1 MLLLG
6 NHLMYTMREKLG
18 KSVVESIPIEF
29 VVTVPAIWSEL
40 AKEKTRLAFLRAPVI
55 ATSKWPVH
63 LVSEPKAAGLYAL
76 HGVDP
81 HGLKISNTIVVVDAG
96 GGTVDLISYTI
107 VRLDPTLVTEEAAP
121 GSGGLCGSTYLN
133 QRFAKFL
140 KAKLG
145 NLDGCDD
152 EVMSEAMDIF
162 EKKVKATHSP
172 LNQIPTR
179 FVGQKTLHNE
189 NP

>member
-1 MLLLG
+1 MSLLG

-18 KSVVESIPIEF
+18 KSVVESIPMEF

-40 AKEKTRLAFLRAPVI
+40 AKEKTRLAFLRAPI
-55 ATSKWPVH
+55 IGTSKWPVH
-63 LVSEPKAAGLYAL
+63 LVSEPEAAALYAL
-76 HGVDP
+76 NGMDP
-81 HGLKISNTIVVVDAG
+81 HRLKIGNTIIVVDAG

-107 VRLDPTLVTEEAAP
+107 VTLDPTLEIEEAAP

-145 NLDGCDD
+145 KLDGFDD
-152 EVMSEAMDIF
+152 EVMSEAMEIF
-162 EKKVKATHSP
+162 EKKVNPTHLL
-172 LNQIPTR
+172 LNQILT
-179 FVGQKTLHNE
+179 
-189 NP
+189 